1 MGIVGEIETL
11 HATRRRIVLPPD
23 PVTDDVGDP

>member
-11 HATRRRIVLPPD
+11 HATRRRIVLLPD
-23 PVTDDVGDP
+23 PVNDGAGDP